1 MTVILIN
8 SSENIEDHKDSQE
21 RICDVSGE
29 NSNTLLMRK
38 LRFIKEKCF
47 RSLSSDLEELG
58 LVWQLCSSYHT
69 SVYTIR
75 PRSVLFQEGYTLCG
89 GAD

>member
-8 SSENIEDHKDSQE
+8 SSENIEDHKESQE

-29 NSNTLLMRK
+29 SSNTLLMRK
-38 LRFIKEKCF
+38 LRFIKEKCL
-47 RSLSSDLEELG
+47 RSLSSDLGELG

-69 SVYTIR
+69 SVHTFR
-75 PRSVLFQEGYTLCG
+75 PRSVLFQEGHRLCG